1 MRSNQPNFIEMIML
15 SCQVGA
21 LTKTRMWVGSVTF
34 PSMGPFKG
42 SLCLTYV
49 KMQTFVYVFSL
60 SIIVMSNAS
69 SYLLELNML
78 TR

>member
-1 MRSNQPNFIEMIML
+1 MKSNQPNFIEMILL

-42 SLCLTYV
+42 HYV
-49 KMQTFVYVFSL
+49 LLMSKCRHLYKFSL
-60 SIIVMSNAS
+60 SQ
-69 SYLLELNML
+69 LFL
-78 TR
+78 